1 MINKKFKTVNS
12 KGIGLKN
19 LYLTINYMINVF

>member
-1 MINKKFKTVNS
+1 MAKKFKTVNS